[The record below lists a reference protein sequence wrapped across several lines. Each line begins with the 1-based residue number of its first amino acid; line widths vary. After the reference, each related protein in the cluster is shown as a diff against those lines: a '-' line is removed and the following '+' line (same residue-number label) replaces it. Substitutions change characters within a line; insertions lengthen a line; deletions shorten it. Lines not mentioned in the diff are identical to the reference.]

1 MKGLANANTEIIAF
15 EVGVQK
21 KTKFVIFLIFEN
33 MKELKGEEILWVKIF
48 KSCKMALDS

>member
-21 KTKFVIFLIFEN
+21 KIKFVIFLIFEN
-33 MKELKGEEILWVKIF
+33 VKELKILENEKPFPI
-48 KSCKMALDS
+48 